1 MIAYA
6 FRRLRFEVVAVA
18 VALAGVGMLALITG
32 RAMQD
37 QYESSGLASCLAGAT
52 GRNECSDLIGAFSDR
67 FTSLRVLIVPL
78 VLLPAL
84 FGAFVGG
91 PLVARDVEA
100 GTHRFFWTQSVTR
113 GRWLASST
121 GAVLVAAVASGGVF
135 SLITALWLNVTN
147 RVTGERFG
155 ELYDMQGIVPIG
167 ATVMAAAIGVLAG
180 AVIRRTVPAMAAT
193 IGGFIV
199 IRLLLAIVVRPRLMP
214 AKVIESAFGGED
226 SPEGT
231 GAWILSETTIDAT
244 GKVLGTGGT
253 LNVTPLIGR
262 CPSLPTSGGG
272 FPPRADVD
280 ACLLE
285 LGVRNVTRYQ
295 PGDRFWTFQILES
308 LIMVGIGAAALG
320 VAFWFV
326 RRRIS

>member
-1 MIAYA
+1 MIVVA
-6 FRRLRFEVVAVA
+6 FRRLRFEMVAVA
-18 VALAGVGMLALITG
+18 VALAGVGMLALVTG

-37 QYESSGLASCLAGAT
+37 QYEASGLASCLSGAT
-52 GRNECSDLIGAFSDR
+52 GRHECSDLIGAFSDK
-67 FTSLRVLIVPL
+67 FTSLRILIVPL

-84 FGAFVGG
+84 FGAFIGG

-121 GAVLVAAVASGGVF
+121 GAVLVTAVASGAIF
-135 SLITALWLNVTN
+135 SLITAAWLNVTN

-155 ELYDMQGIVPIG
+155 ELYDMQGIVPVG
-167 ATVMAAAIGVLAG
+167 ATVMAAALGVLAG

-193 IGGFIV
+193 IGAFIA
-199 IRLLLAIVVRPRLMP
+199 IRLLVAIFVRPRLMS
-214 AKVIESAFGGED
+214 AKVTESAFGGEG

-231 GAWILSETTIDAT
+231 GAWILSETTLDAT
-244 GKVLGTGGT
+244 GKVLGTGGSI
-253 LNVTPLIGR
+253 NVTGVIDQ
-262 CPSLPTSGGG
+262 CPSLPRGSGA

-280 ACLLE
+280 ACLRE
-285 LGVRNVTRYQ
+285 LGVRTITRYH
-295 PGDRFWTFQILES
+295 PADRFWTFQILES
-308 LIMVGIGAAALG
+308 LIMVGVGTAALG
-320 VAFWFV
+320 TAFWFV